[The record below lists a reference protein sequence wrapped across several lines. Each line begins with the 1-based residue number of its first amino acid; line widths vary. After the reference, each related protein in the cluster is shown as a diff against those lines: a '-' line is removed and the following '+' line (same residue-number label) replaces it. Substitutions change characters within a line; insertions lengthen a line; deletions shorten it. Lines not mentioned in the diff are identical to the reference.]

1 MSLRRRG
8 STENFS
14 QIFTH
19 SAGFSYIEVLIAVA
33 VIGVCLVPAMD
44 ALKTGIQST
53 DVHEST
59 LVDHYALQAKM
70 EEVLAESFS
79 SLAAASTAAGSLN
92 SPTSYSDPSPF
103 ITTDGR
109 QIVRQVYIWPY
120 DGDNADSDND
130 SFTGTDADLLHV
142 KVQIND
148 SPLSL
153 ETLTT
158 P

>member
-1 MSLRRRG
+1 MGINRKHLR
-8 STENFS
+8 
-14 QIFTH
+14 IITH
-19 SAGFSYIEVLIAVA
+19 SSGFSYLEVLIAVG
-33 VIGVCLVPAMD
+33 VIAVCLVPAMD
-44 ALKTGIQST
+44 ALKTGVRGT

-59 LVDHYALQAKM
+59 LVDHYALQTKM
-70 EEVLAESFS
+70 EEVLAEPFS
-79 SLAAASTAAGSLN
+79 SLAAASSEAGSLTI
-92 SPTSYSDPSPF
+92 PTHYSDQTPF
-103 ITTDGR
+103 TTTDNR
-109 QIVRQVYIWPY
+109 QIIRQVYIWPY

-130 SFTGTDADLLHV
+130 PFSGTDAGLLYV